1 MHIQAAKTAKLM
13 LAGTA
18 LGAASLAGPIATA
31 NEASP
36 STTTA
41 VALLLAERLAA
52 AAGRRWPDRGTTCPY
67 AGCPR

>member
-18 LGAASLAGPIATA
+18 LGAAALAGPIATA

-36 STTTA
+36 STTA
-41 VALLLAERLAA
+41 AALLLAERLAA
-52 AAGRRWPDRGTTCPY
+52 AAGWRWPDRDTTCPY